1 MNNQQYLTN
10 FMEKHQLKG
19 PDVAAILGIAYQTAR
34 MKMCGKRSVTDN
46 DVKKM
51 EAWRG

>member
-1 MNNQQYLTN
+1 MNNQQYLKD

-19 PDVAAILGIAYQTAR
+19 PAIAEILGIAYQTAR
-34 MKMCGKRSVTDN
+34 MKMCGKRAVTDD

-51 EAWRG
+51 EAWNA